1 MHITDTPLSRPRFP
15 SPNWYE
21 THRLIGARAWITV
34 LAVRAAEIRLTAQ
47 GTFAPQPSYAA
58 IWTWIQLTSIAGG
71 MVLSVLAGLAVLPW
85 VVVDAV
91 KGVVL
96 TVGLLLT
103 CVGGMTMVVL
113 RGFVG
118 PQGDLKTIEGSPGEA
133 QQVVILRHVHPGF
146 VAAVIESNANPT

>member
-1 MHITDTPLSRPRFP
+1 M
-15 SPNWYE
+15 
-21 THRLIGARAWITV
+21 
-34 LAVRAAEIRLTAQ
+34 
-47 GTFAPQPSYAA
+47 
-58 IWTWIQLTSIAGG
+58 
-71 MVLSVLAGLAVLPW
+71 SVLAGLAVLPW